1 MRQRRGIKTGLFLWG
16 EKGIVFK
23 TYLSTPSTPFCSS
36 HPEKG
41 TALGFTKM
49 RYLVELSVIKGIPFP
64 SFSQNQDDSFL
75 F

>member
-1 MRQRRGIKTGLFLWG
+1 MG
-16 EKGIVFK
+16 EKDFVFK
-23 TYLSTPSTPFCSS
+23 TYLSIPSTAFCSS

-41 TALGFTKM
+41 TALGFTSM
-49 RYLVELSVIKGIPFP
+49 RCLAELPVTKGIPFP